1 MTLYPASLDVSGRAC
16 LVVGGGPVAAR
27 KARTLVECGAS
38 VTVIAPTLSEDME
51 QLVPS
56 LFALERRCYS
66 GDASAFRLV
75 VTATGLPDVDG
86 AVFADAEGA
95 GVWVNSADDRAHSSF
110 ILPAVHRDGDVT
122 VAVSTGGLSPALAS
136 WLRSRL
142 AAQCGQ
148 GLGTLAELLGEA
160 RERLRESGGRSD
172 SVNWAEVLDGPLP
185 ALVQAGEM
193 DEAREV
199 IATATGQQ

>member
-1 MTLYPASLDVSGRAC
+1 MRCIGHRHRTNVERGN
-16 LVVGGGPVAAR
+16 GAAR
-27 KARTLVECGAS
+27 SVAVRPGA
-38 VTVIAPTLSEDME
+38 AH
-51 QLVPS
+51 
-56 LFALERRCYS
+56 YS
-66 GDASAFRLV
+66 GDASTFRLV

-86 AVFADAEGA
+86 AVYAEAEGA

-110 ILPAVHRDGDVT
+110 ILPAVHRDGAVT
-122 VAVSTGGLSPALAS
+122 VSVSTGGLSPALAS
-136 WLRSRL
+136 WLRTRL
-142 AAQCGQ
+142 AAQCGP

-160 RERLRESGGRSD
+160 RERLRETGVPSD

-185 ALVQAGEM
+185 ALVQAGKM